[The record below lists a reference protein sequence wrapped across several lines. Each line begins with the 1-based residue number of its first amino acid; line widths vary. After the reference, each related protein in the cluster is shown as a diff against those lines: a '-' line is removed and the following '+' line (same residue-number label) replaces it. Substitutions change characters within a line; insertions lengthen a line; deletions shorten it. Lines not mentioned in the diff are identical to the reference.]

1 VTIRGA
7 GHVFQ
12 ISHDFDRQTRIVRF
26 LGSFGKE
33 GSDSDQFEAKLERK
47 TIESLNGA
55 FNKDEPIR
63 KRSWLEETA
72 ERETGIRT

>member
-12 ISHDFDRQTRIVRF
+12 ISHDFDRQARIVRF

-33 GSDSDQFEAKLERK
+33 GPDFEAKLSRK
-47 TIESLNGA
+47 TIEQ
-55 FNKDEPIR
+55 I
-63 KRSWLEETA
+63 
-72 ERETGIRT
+72 